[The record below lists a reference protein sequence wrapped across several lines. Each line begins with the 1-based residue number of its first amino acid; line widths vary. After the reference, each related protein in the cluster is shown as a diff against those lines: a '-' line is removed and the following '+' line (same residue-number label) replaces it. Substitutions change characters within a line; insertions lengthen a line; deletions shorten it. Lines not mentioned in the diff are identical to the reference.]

1 MSFNIKIGG
10 TWETVTSAWVKVAGT
25 WEQVLTGWIKV
36 AGTWQQVLG
45 LTLNG
50 GTGGTVSQSDAV
62 APYDTTV
69 GIRFNTDGTVET
81 GVSQNGAAI
90 TWSPAGNWI
99 TPTSAASGDY
109 DVRFTN
115 MVHNVGA
122 SDWTTEAA
130 ADDTWIALSAQRT
143 WLSNRT
149 LFGPFNFTC
158 DFEVRDGGGAPPDTG
173 SSEYTFDIDNTS

>member
-1 MSFNIKIGG
+1 MTIIHAQSAVAVGAPISLSGG
-10 TWETVTSAWVKVAGT
+10 NGATVA
-25 WEQVLTGWIKV
+25 E
-36 AGTWQQVLG
+36 
-45 LTLNG
+45 
-50 GTGGTVSQSDAV
+50 SDAA

-69 GIRFNTDGTVET
+69 GIRFNTDGTVEKGT
-81 GVSQNGAAI
+81 SQNGAAI
-90 TWSPAGNWI
+90 SWVTAGSWI
-99 TPTSAASGDY
+99 NPESAASGDY

-115 MVHNVGA
+115 MVHNVGS

-130 ADDTWIALSAQRT
+130 IDDAWIDLSAQRT

-149 LFGPFNFTC
+149 LLGNINFTC